1 MGSPNTL
8 PIAFDDGTSA
18 HVPMEKVADA
28 LKDGGKVVQSMRFDD
43 GSSAWVPLDKVHD
56 ALKDGGMV
64 IGAPPRLPDV
74 GNVNEGI
81 PKSGRA
87 GKAMVPGMGGPPML
101 MDVPEGSEVGTEQT
115 AQEGYQTGAKIGLAS
130 MPIPP
135 AGEAA
140 SYGAGYGIE
149 ALNAMVKAHPF
160 AGQALKILAKG
171 ALYGGGFAAGAKGL
185 GKHILN
191 LVGSE

>member
-18 HVPMEKVADA
+18 NVPMEKVADA

-87 GKAMVPGMGGPPML
+87 GRAMVPSMGGPPMM
-101 MDVPEGSEVGTEQT
+101 MDVPEGSEVGTEQA
-115 AQEGYQTGAKIGLAS
+115 AQEGYQAGAKTGAGLLGAGAVAS
-130 MPIPP
+130 YPAPYAAGY
-135 AGEAA
+135 AGEAL
-140 SYGAGYGIE
+140 GAM
-149 ALNAMVKAHPF
+149 LKAHPY
-160 AGQALKILAKG
+160 AAQALRILAKG
-171 ALYGGGFAAGAKGL
+171 ALYGGGL
-185 GKHILN
+185 DR
-191 LVGSE
+191 